1 MSNIN
6 KDLTIFMVSYYAD
19 NSSIENIIRKINS
32 KIKII
37 IVENSNALRTKKYF
51 EKIYKNVIVI
61 LSKINNG
68 QTGGYNIG
76 LKNITTKY
84 GLYLDID
91 TDFDP
96 SIIETFYKYAN
107 KIDDFIILAPEHNR
121 SDYPKD
127 FFHKFNKP
135 NSNLKRMN
143 IVHGHFLFFNM
154 RSIYKVGLFDE
165 KIFMYY
171 EETDYCLRANKL
183 NEKIYILKEIK
194 VLHKEGKSY
203 NKILLK
209 NIQPL
214 RHWHIMWSKFYFYK
228 KHYGFI
234 YALIKI
240 IPDILESIT
249 KMSLLIFFNRKKF
262 NIHKSRL
269 SGLLNSILGK
279 GSWKRL

>member
-37 IVENSNALRTKKYF
+37 IVENSNVLRTKKYF

-61 LSKINNG
+61 LSKINGG

-91 TDFDP
+91 TDFDT

-135 NSNLKRMN
+135 NSSLKRMN

-154 RSIYKVGLFDE
+154 RSIYKVGLFV
-165 KIFMYY
+165 I
-171 EETDYCLRANKL
+171 TR
-183 NEKIYILKEIK
+183 
-194 VLHKEGKSY
+194 
-203 NKILLK
+203 
-209 NIQPL
+209 
-214 RHWHIMWSKFYFYK
+214 
-228 KHYGFI
+228 FI
-234 YALIKI
+234 NCQI
-240 IPDILESIT
+240 
-249 KMSLLIFFNRKKF
+249 F
-262 NIHKSRL
+262 NIIS
-269 SGLLNSILGK
+269 SYWSVILMENPYHLMYGEFEHRAATLAIIASVFEL
-279 GSWKRL
+279 GIVYNCGFTRFFYQPNC

>member
-1 MSNIN
+1 
-6 KDLTIFMVSYYAD
+6 
-19 NSSIENIIRKINS
+19 
-32 KIKII
+32 
-37 IVENSNALRTKKYF
+37 
-51 EKIYKNVIVI
+51 
-61 LSKINNG
+61 
-68 QTGGYNIG
+68 
-76 LKNITTKY
+76 
-84 GLYLDID
+84 
-91 TDFDP
+91 
-96 SIIETFYKYAN
+96 
-107 KIDDFIILAPEHNR
+107 
-121 SDYPKD
+121 
-127 FFHKFNKP
+127 
-135 NSNLKRMN
+135 
-143 IVHGHFLFFNM
+143 
-154 RSIYKVGLFDE
+154 
-165 KIFMYY
+165 MYY

-234 YALIKI
+234 YAFIKI